1 MGKRIVTSVRLDED
15 IVQMASALG
24 LNISRISSEALKR
37 AIIDQQSGETNVIP
51 RGIAGVREN
60 TRVLMAETGKF
71 KKICELKAGDKV
83 VSYNSLIDKCE
94 NANVI
99 DVGPLTSS
107 KSLTSF
113 LILINK
119 MGTKIEILPDTK
131 IYCWRDSYSDA
142 DWIRAVDVKQEYH
155 ISVQSGPYRRGG
167 LTSTTVVQAKKTVSD
182 SLFYKLEVYPNNSFF
197 ANSNIVRKLHPIS
210 NGLPAAWGFP
220 IKGYLGQIGVLLEK
234 NWRA

>member
-1 MGKRIVTSVRLDED
+1 MGKRIVSSIRLDED
-15 IVQMASALG
+15 LVQMASALG

-37 AIIDQQSGETNVIP
+37 AVMNLQSSVTNVIP
-51 RGIAGVREN
+51 QGIAGVREN
-60 TRVLMAETGKF
+60 TRVLMADTGKF
-71 KKICELKAGDKV
+71 KKINQLKAGDKV
-83 VSYNSLIDKCE
+83 VSYNSLIERCE
-94 NANVI
+94 DANVI

-107 KSLTSF
+107 KSSVSF

-119 MGTKIEILPDTK
+119 MGTKIEVLPDTK

-142 DWIRAVDVKQEYH
+142 DWIRAMDVKPGYN

-167 LTSTTVVQAKKTVSD
+167 LTSTTVVQAKKAFSD

-197 ANSNIVRKLHPIS
+197 ANSNVVRKLHPLS
-210 NGLPAAWGFP
+210 DGLSAAWGFP

-234 NWRA
+234 I